1 MSDLSPE
8 RINLQEKDKHYA
20 DTSWRDQ
27 MDWRGFVFEFGN
39 SSAFKGAALK
49 RPDSPDTQQIE
60 RGRYLVKITG
70 CNDCHTSGYT
80 QKGGKVPEKEWLTGD
95 RLGWRGPWETTY
107 AGNLRTYMDAIS
119 ESQWI
124 QVAHT
129 AEFRPPMPWFALH
142 DMTEQDLRAMYRF
155 VKRLGPA
162 GGPVPSYLPPDQEPK
177 GPYVLF
183 PQPPK

>member
-1 MSDLSPE
+1 MQIRHGVIKWTGVALS
-8 RINLQEKDKHYA
+8 LSLA
-20 DTSWRDQ
+20 TAAVS
-27 MDWRGFVFEFGN
+27 
-39 SSAFKGAALK
+39 GAQPSK
-49 RPDSPDTQQIE
+49 RTESLDTQQIE

-70 CNDCHTSGYT
+70 CNDCHTPGYT

-95 RLGWRGPWETTY
+95 RLGWRGPWGTTY
-107 AGNLRTYMDAIS
+107 AGNLRTYMNAIS

-124 QVAHT
+124 QVART

-142 DMTEQDLRAMYRF
+142 DMTEQDLRAIYRF
-155 VKRLGPA
+155 VKYLGPA